1 MIPLIKCKLLLKNPV
16 QPVLNYDDKLSVNMD
31 FKSSSVRNKIS
42 VMVSKNIK
50 ESDNSRVQTKVEDD
64 RRYVIDASIM
74 KVMKARRK
82 IDNQNLM
89 IETTK
94 LLQSRFKPEPN
105 IVLSIWPLQERRW
118 WQEKSQC
125 KPSPPNFRQQI
136 ISQRL

>member
-50 ESDNSRVQTKVEDD
+50 ESDNSRVQIKVEDD

-94 LLQSRFKPEPN
+94 LLQSRFKPEPM
-105 IVLSIWPLQERRW
+105 
-118 WQEKSQC
+118 
-125 KPSPPNFRQQI
+125 
-136 ISQRL
+136 

>member
-1 MIPLIKCKLLLKNPV
+1 LIPLIKCKLLLKNPV

-94 LLQSRFKPEPN
+94 LLQSRFKPEPM
-105 IVLSIWPLQERRW
+105 
-118 WQEKSQC
+118 
-125 KPSPPNFRQQI
+125 
-136 ISQRL
+136 

>member
-94 LLQSRFKPEPN
+94 LLQSRFKPEPM
-105 IVLSIWPLQERRW
+105 
-118 WQEKSQC
+118 
-125 KPSPPNFRQQI
+125 
-136 ISQRL
+136 

>member
-1 MIPLIKCKLLLKNPV
+1 MKSPV

-50 ESDNSRVQTKVEDD
+50 ESDNSRVQSKVEDD

-94 LLQSRFKPEPN
+94 LLQSRFKPEPM
-105 IVLSIWPLQERRW
+105 
-118 WQEKSQC
+118 
-125 KPSPPNFRQQI
+125 
-136 ISQRL
+136 